1 MDKRTNQLPIADTR
15 TVRRAFFRLLA
26 SERRRAIVAVGL
38 HLVAAVAAAVAPILL
53 GEMLDELAA
62 GSGAAA
68 IDRLALG
75 IAASI
80 VAVVAFTWAGTYVSY
95 RLGERLSAR
104 MRVQFVERALRLP
117 MPVVE
122 QAGSGDLM
130 TRSSA
135 DVPEAGVLFRDG
147 LPQVTVS
154 VLKVLVFFAAMLIAS
169 PLLGLCMLVVA
180 PPLLIGTR
188 WYLKRGRDG
197 YLAERAAE
205 SAIGDTIGASAD
217 GARTT
222 EAYRLREQRDAAGD
236 VTVAKHWKAA
246 RYTLFLRSVY
256 FPFLDGAYA
265 LPTATVLLVG
275 GAFYFDGAVSLGT
288 VAACAVLTRQIMF
301 PIDHILMWVE
311 KVQRG
316 FAAMSRI
323 EGVAEAEDAEADATT
338 ERPTDGTVDLT
349 EVRYAYP
356 TSPRDVLHGVTLSVP
371 AGQRLAVV
379 GPSGAGK
386 STLARLISGSDVPR
400 EGRAAIGGVDVAA
413 LPLDERRKRVTLVT
427 QEHHV
432 FTASLRDNLILAK
445 AEASDEELHEALA
458 AVGADWAFDLPDG
471 LDTSL
476 GGKNRELDAASAQQ
490 IALARII
497 LADPDVVILDE
508 ATAMLDP
515 RAARDTERA
524 LAAVLEGRTVIAIAH
539 RLHTA
544 HDADRIAVVE
554 DGRVAELGSH
564 DELIA
569 LDGHYAALWRA
580 WHGEPASRK
589 LAEHGEPASRKSA
602 EHGEPASGND
612 GVITTQRAAEDEFV
626 SSTKTL

>member
-1 MDKRTNQLPIADTR
+1 MSTTPSGQLPVADTPA
-15 TVRRAFFRLLA
+15 VRRAFVRLLLT
-26 SERRRAIVAVGL
+26 EKRRAATAVSL
-38 HLVAAVAAAVAPILL
+38 HLVAAVAAAVAPLLL
-53 GEMLDELAA
+53 GEMLDRLTA
-62 GSGAAA
+62 GSGASA
-68 IDRLALG
+68 IDFLALG
-75 IAASI
+75 LIGSI
-80 VAVVAFTWAGTYVSY
+80 VAVVAFTWAGTFVSH

-104 MRVQFVERALRLP
+104 MRVEFVDRALRLP

-135 DVPEAGVLFRDG
+135 DVPEAGLLFRDG
-147 LPQVTVS
+147 LPQITVS
-154 VLKVLVFFAAMLIAS
+154 ILKVIVFFAAMLWAS
-169 PLLGLCMLVVA
+169 PLLGLCMLVVV
-180 PPLLIGTR
+180 PSLYIGTR
-188 WYLKRGRDG
+188 WYLKRARSG
-197 YLAERAAE
+197 YLNERQAE

-222 EAYRLREQRDAAGD
+222 EAYRLRGARDTAGD
-236 VTVAKHWKAA
+236 DTVARHWKAA
-246 RYTLFLRSVY
+246 RYTLFLRSVF

-275 GAFYFDGAVSLGT
+275 GALYFDGSVTLGT
-288 VAACAVLTRQIMF
+288 VASCAVLTRQIMF
-301 PIDHILMWVE
+301 PIDHLLMWVE

-323 EGVAEAEDAEADATT
+323 EGVAEAEDTEQNATAD
-338 ERPTDGTVDLT
+338 RPVDGTVDLT
-349 EVRYAYP
+349 DVRYAYP
-356 TSPRDVLHGVTLSVP
+356 SGTRDVLHGVTLSVP

-386 STLARLISGSDVPR
+386 STLARLISGSDTPR

-413 LPLDERRKRVTLVT
+413 LPLDERRRRVTLVT

-445 AEASDEELHEALA
+445 AEASDQELNDALA
-458 AVGADWAFDLPDG
+458 AVGADWAFDLPEG
-471 LDTSL
+471 LDTAL
-476 GGKNRELDAASAQQ
+476 GGKARELDAASAQQ

-569 LDGHYAALWRA
+569 LDGHYAGLWRA
-580 WHGEPASRK
+580 WHGEPESR
-589 LAEHGEPASRKSA
+589 ERGEDGEPENRT
-602 EHGEPASGND
+602 ED
-612 GVITTQRAAEDEFV
+612 LAAAG
-626 SSTKTL
+626 KPL